1 LGNVVN
7 SQTFRGSVVK
17 IPAPRPLELLDN
29 RLWKDRGASLV
40 IYMGMSRSRAAK
52 ELVLAD
58 PQTILGSSNSVQV
71 PVATKDHALPW

>member
-1 LGNVVN
+1 VN
-7 SQTFRGSVVK
+7 SQTFRGPVVK

-58 PQTILGSSNSVQV
+58 P
-71 PVATKDHALPW
+71 